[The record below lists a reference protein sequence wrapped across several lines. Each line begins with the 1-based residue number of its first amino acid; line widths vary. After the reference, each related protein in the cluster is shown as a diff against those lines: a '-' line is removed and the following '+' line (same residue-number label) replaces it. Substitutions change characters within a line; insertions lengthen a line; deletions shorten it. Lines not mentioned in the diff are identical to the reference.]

1 MRMIEAVLLD
11 VDGTL
16 IDSNDA
22 HARAWLDAFTE
33 RGFSASFGAVR
44 GLIGMG
50 GDHLIPALVG
60 LPKETDL
67 GHALSSRRAEIFKER
82 YVGTIKPFPR
92 VREMIERMLKDDLH
106 LVVAT
111 SADQSDLDQLL
122 DIAGVADLLPKRT
135 TGDEA
140 ERSKPDPDI
149 VTTALKKSGVSAH
162 QAVMIGDTPYD
173 LEAAAK
179 AGVPAVAFTSGG
191 WPIEKLNPALAVY
204 AGPADLL
211 DNYDRSPL
219 RRG

>member
-1 MRMIEAVLLD
+1 MIEAVLLD

-22 HARAWLDAFTE
+22 HARAWLDAFDE
-33 RGFSASFGAVR
+33 AGFTAAFGAVR

-50 GDHLIPALVG
+50 GDHLIPAMVG
-60 LPKETDL
+60 LPKETEL
-67 GHALSSRRAEIFKER
+67 GQRLSKRRGEIFKER
-82 YVGTIKPFPR
+82 YLSTIKPFPH
-92 VREMIERMLKDDLH
+92 VRALIERMLADELT

-111 SADQSDLDQLL
+111 SATDDDLGALL
-122 DIAGVADLLPKRT
+122 DIAGLSDLLKTRT

-149 VTTALKKSGVSAH
+149 VTTALKKTGVSAH

-179 AGVPAVAFTSGG
+179 AGVPSIGFTSGG
-191 WPIEKLNPALAVY
+191 WPASKLIGALATFDS
-204 AGPADLL
+204 PAHLL
-211 DNYDRSPL
+211 AEYDRSPL